1 MYYYK
6 EYESFGKII
15 IQRSRE
21 VVSQL
26 QITDIR
32 VKKISTEGKMKAVV
46 SVTFDDAFVVHD
58 IKVIEG
64 QDKLFTAM
72 PSRKTPENE
81 FKDIAHPI
89 NSEMR
94 ELLEKAILDKYNET
108 VEEA

>member
-1 MYYYK
+1 M
-6 EYESFGKII
+6 
-15 IQRSRE
+15 
-21 VVSQL
+21 